1 MPQAIARLLPR
12 FVPRFVLRTAQLL
25 RRPRDTAIPVKSHIL
40 PLTGIS
46 NHATRALTA
55 PVQVTRMPSAA
66 ANADPADAARA
77 PGPHPEALE
86 ILSGQVHALLD
97 VARGTSP
104 TFDKAV
110 AAITPEPRQP
120 LTAKQCTLLLRAIKS
135 LPGRT
140 PAALPKGETQ
150 EQREATQR
158 VERQQLLR
166 SALYDLTRATRAE
179 AMLHEQIARHAE
191 RERGNALP
199 GSERSSGTGGMLGV
213 RVGLPGAVD
222 AGAAGGVRH
231 ETSTGTFDD
240 LTIGTVRSATVMAEA
255 STQARVAPGVG
266 IGGTVSGYA
275 SHADA
280 DISMS
285 MRTRVLRL
293 AHASVARRLGGNA
306 VQRAFKRLSPTRRDR
321 YDERTSRALAWQ
333 SSPAL
338 SLLLGE
344 RAAGRPLEFG
354 KRPLLIRAGMS
365 THGGA
370 LAGTASYGVGQLGA
384 SGALSRTELRAAL
397 PTRLTEL
404 DSEGVAAGHDP
415 EIRKVLDAR
424 VAHLVAGVDKKRS
437 PALQTVQALLRQPR
451 HPQALAKRLEAAA
464 HVGVAFD
471 HLQALADLSLRAPAQ
486 AQAPLASLA
495 RDWGS
500 DSGAREPVLINM
512 LDTLA
517 WLQSAP
523 EPDAGPA
530 HAQWEQLQRTVQ
542 DQARRIQDTPLPH
555 DRERVH
561 HATHA
566 FREQIQRIAT
576 TRGTL
581 SLSAALPLFGAG
593 AEVSVA
599 RHVRQDPD
607 PLRDGTYLELTLSAH
622 LGPALGTIL
631 DEVQRQL
638 PEWGTLPL
646 REAQALIDPLAASAD
661 VTGNVQCL
669 VRFFRPSFQTDPEF
683 PASARGNHL
692 HAVRLATGGTRSL
705 GVTVPLPVL
714 PGVAPTFSLQHARST
729 QTTRYDRLGEGTL
742 TSALMRYQ
750 ALCSATTPHEETWAA
765 LLETHAADL
774 DRLAD
779 ALVDAR
785 SVPALEAR
793 YWLQRE
799 PASSTGAAPT
809 RRAQPDTRTLD
820 AFNLEGDRATRRE
833 QLYAL
838 FEAVGAITGKQ
849 KSTSPLIG
857 PLVLPV
863 IG

>member
-1 MPQAIARLLPR
+1 MFQATARILPR
-12 FVPRFVLRTAQLL
+12 FVPSFVLRTTQLL
-25 RRPRDTAIPVKSHIL
+25 RRPRETAIPVKSHTL

-46 NHATRALTA
+46 NHAARALPA
-55 PVQVTRMPSAA
+55 PVQVRRMPTAA

-77 PGPHPEALE
+77 SGPHPEALD
-86 ILSGQVHALLD
+86 ILSEQVHALLD
-97 VARGTSP
+97 VARRNSP
-104 TFDKAV
+104 AFGKVVD
-110 AAITPEPRQP
+110 AIAQDRRQAP
-120 LTAKQCTLLLRAIKS
+120 TGKQCTLLLRAIKS
-135 LPGRT
+135 LPGHA
-140 PAALPKGETQ
+140 PGALPKCPTKAQ
-150 EQREATQR
+150 HEAAQLA
-158 VERQQLLR
+158 ERQQLLR
-166 SALYDLTRATRAE
+166 SALHDLTRAARAE

-191 RERGNALP
+191 RERVNALP
-199 GSERSSGTGGMLGV
+199 GSERSSGTGAMLGV
-213 RVGLPGAVD
+213 RIGLPGAVD
-222 AGAAGGVRH
+222 AGAGAGVRH
-231 ETSTGTFDD
+231 ATSTGTFED
-240 LTIGTVRSATVMAEA
+240 LTIGTVRSATLMAEA
-255 STQARVAPGVG
+255 GTQANVAPGVG
-266 IGGTVSGYA
+266 ISGTVSGFA

-306 VQRAFKRLSPTRRDR
+306 LQRAFKRLSPTRRDR

-344 RAAGRPLEFG
+344 RAASRPLEFG

-370 LAGTASYGVGQLGA
+370 LAGAAGYGVGQLGA
-384 SGALSRTELRAAL
+384 SAALSRTELRAAL
-397 PTRLTEL
+397 PTRLTER
-404 DSEGVAAGHDP
+404 DSEGVAASHNP

-424 VAHLVAGVDKKRS
+424 VAHLVAGVDMARS
-437 PALQTVQALLRQPR
+437 PALQTIQTLLQKPR
-451 HPQALAKRLEAAA
+451 HPQALAMRLDAAA

-500 DSGAREPVLINM
+500 TNAAREPVLINM

-542 DQARRIQDTPLPH
+542 AEARRIQDTPLPH

-631 DEVQRQL
+631 QRVEREL

-646 REAQALIDPLAASAD
+646 REAQALIDPLAASVDA
-661 VTGNVQCL
+661 TGNVQCL

-692 HAVRLATGGTRSL
+692 HAVRLATGGTQSL

-714 PGVAPTFSLQHARST
+714 PGVAPTFSLQQVRST

-750 ALCSATTPHEETWAA
+750 ALCSSTTPHEETWAA
-765 LLETHAADL
+765 LLETHGADL

-779 ALVDAR
+779 ALVDLR

-820 AFNLEGDRATRRE
+820 AFTLEGDRQTRRE

-863 IG
+863 VG